1 VTGILPCPSRAA
13 LFAALA
19 RHSYNRARFSSMQKT
34 PTQHP
39 YEAVIFDL
47 DGTLADTFPTVMRS
61 YNQVMLDYTGRT
73 WTLEEM
79 LPHFGPPEDV
89 IFKKFIQD
97 GSRHE
102 AALEDYYRLIEADG
116 VEIKPFA
123 GMRELLAELR
133 AAGNKLA
140 VFTGATTRAGRIRL
154 RHACL
159 LEFFDEVLG
168 SDGLSNYKP
177 HPEGLWRLLKQ
188 FKVAP
193 QAAIFI
199 GDSPLDMLAGR
210 DAGVT
215 TAAVLW
221 GAGTRESLEA
231 AGPDFLLEQPTQ
243 LRTVFS

>member
-1 VTGILPCPSRAA
+1 
-13 LFAALA
+13 
-19 RHSYNRARFSSMQKT
+19 MQKT
-34 PTQHP
+34 PAQHP

-47 DGTLADTFPTVMRS
+47 DGTLADTFTTVMRN

-89 IFKKFIQD
+89 IFNKFIQD
-97 GSRHE
+97 DARQQ
-102 AALEDYYRLIEADG
+102 AALADYYRLIEADG
-116 VEIKPFA
+116 VEIKPFT
-123 GMRELLAELR
+123 GMRELLGELR
-133 AAGNKLA
+133 VAGKRLA

-154 RHACL
+154 RHAGL

-177 HPEGLWRLLKQ
+177 HPEGLWRLLEQ

-193 QAAIFI
+193 QATIFI

-210 DAGVT
+210 EAGIT

-231 AGPDFLLEQPTQ
+231 TGPDFLFEHPAQ
-243 LRTVFS
+243 LSAVFS

>member
-1 VTGILPCPSRAA
+1 MRPRISNMQAN
-13 LFAALA
+13 
-19 RHSYNRARFSSMQKT
+19 NRQR
-34 PTQHP
+34 P

-47 DGTLADTFPTVMRS
+47 DGTLADTFPTVMRN

-97 GSRHE
+97 DARQQ
-102 AALEDYYRLIEADG
+102 AALEAYYRLIEADG

-123 GMRELLAELR
+123 GMRELLGQLR
-133 AAGNKLA
+133 TAGKKLA

-154 RHACL
+154 GHAGL
-159 LEFFDEVLG
+159 LDFFDEVLG

-177 HPEGLWRLLKQ
+177 HPEGLWRLLERFQ
-188 FKVAP
+188 VAP

-199 GDSPLDMLAGR
+199 GDSPLDVRAGR
-210 DAGVT
+210 EAGVA
-215 TAAVLW
+215 TAAALW
-221 GAGTRESLEA
+221 GAGSRESLEA
-231 AGPDFLLEQPTQ
+231 AGPDFLLEQPAQ
-243 LRTVFS
+243 LRAVFS

>member
-1 VTGILPCPSRAA
+1 LPRAPRAA

-19 RHSYNRARFSSMQKT
+19 QRSYNRARFSRMQKT
-34 PTQHP
+34 PAQHP

-89 IFKKFIQD
+89 IFNKFIPDAARQQ
-97 GSRHE
+97 

-116 VEIKPFA
+116 AEIKPFA
-123 GMRELLAELR
+123 GMRELLRELR
-133 AAGNKLA
+133 ATGRKLA
-140 VFTGATTRAGRIRL
+140 VFTGATTRAGQIRL
-154 RHACL
+154 RHAGL

-168 SDGLSNYKP
+168 SDGLKNYKP
-177 HPEGLWRLLKQ
+177 HPEGLWRLLEQ
-188 FKVAP
+188 FEVAP
-193 QAAIFI
+193 QTAIFI
-199 GDSPLDMLAGR
+199 GDSPLDVRAGR
-210 DAGVT
+210 EAGVT
-215 TAAVLW
+215 TAAALW
-221 GAGTRESLEA
+221 GAGSRESLEA

-243 LRTVFS
+243 LRAVFS